1 MAFRLSRKLFLTTT
15 SNPVTCLKGRT
26 FRDSESNSVILILAS
41 KTKYLQEAEAEKVER
56 RLKTKSGTL
65 VGISRAVVIN
75 SKVNDVEATDEIS
88 REERKKEASKPLYLT
103 RYE

>member
-1 MAFRLSRKLFLTTT
+1 MAFRLSRTPFSTT
-15 SNPVTCLKGRT
+15 SNPVAYLKSLVHK
-26 FRDSESNSVILILAS
+26 DSESDSVILILAS
-41 KTKYLQEAEAEKVER
+41 KTKYLQEAEAEKVEK

-75 SKVNDVEATDEIS
+75 SKVNDVEAADEIS